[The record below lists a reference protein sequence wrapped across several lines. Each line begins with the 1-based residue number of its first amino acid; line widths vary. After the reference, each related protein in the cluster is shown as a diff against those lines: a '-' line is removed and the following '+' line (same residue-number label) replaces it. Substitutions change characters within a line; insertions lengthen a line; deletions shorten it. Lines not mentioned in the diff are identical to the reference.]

1 MAFPYNPYNKT
12 RFYWEQLSK
21 LAGETIHGKAIQEK
35 LYRQNWHVNL
45 AILESRLSLFLYFS
59 NSLSLSFSLSPSLHS
74 SPLIFW
80 LPVIILE
87 RSLLW
92 GWAACSIPVRSIH
105 ACLPASLPEAC
116 LFAVGREESSYAALQ
131 CLLTACLAWLAVGPK
146 GDLVK
151 AVVVVY
157 IAIALDGAAWW

>member
-1 MAFPYNPYNKT
+1 MQSSSP
-12 RFYWEQLSK
+12 
-21 LAGETIHGKAIQEK
+21 
-35 LYRQNWHVNL
+35 
-45 AILESRLSLFLYFS
+45 LFLYFS

-146 GDLVK
+146 GGLSKSCGGSVYSNSTRWCCM
-151 AVVVVY
+151 VVVV
-157 IAIALDGAAWW
+157 ADALFWCSSKDRRIQMQAGQPWSMMM